1 MGQVKQQ
8 ERPDDLA
15 YEAHVAG
22 KLVAHLR
29 ALGLGDD
36 DDLMNDMIE
45 GETDVMERVSR
56 LLRWMALQGANAS
69 ALKEVESDFAARRA
83 RYDERVQWART
94 ALLRFMDEVGLKKV
108 ERPEATLSTRDGS
121 ASVIYAA
128 DFDVEALAPS
138 LVRTKKEADKAAIK
152 AELEAG
158 HEVTGARLSNGGRIL
173 TVRVK

>member
-15 YEAHVAG
+15 YEAHVAS
-22 KLVAHLR
+22 KLVDHLR
-29 ALGLGDD
+29 ALGFEDD
-36 DDLMNDMIE
+36 DELMNDMIE
-45 GETDVMERVSR
+45 GESDVMERVSR
-56 LLRWMALQGANAS
+56 LLRWMALQDANAV
-69 ALKEVESDFAARRA
+69 ALKDVEADFAARRA
-83 RYDERVQWART
+83 RYSERVQWART

-108 ERPEATLSTRDGS
+108 ERPEATLSTRD
-121 ASVIYAA
+121 ASTSVVYGA
-128 DFDVEALAPS
+128 DFDVDALAPT

-158 HEVTGARLSNGGRIL
+158 HEVVGARLSNGGRIL